1 MKNLRTFF
9 FKLLLIFIPLTFF
22 VSCLNP
28 FAPKLIEEEQFQSIL
43 TDQKTI
49 EGVFQNFRYS
59 YNFKDTV
66 VYSKLL
72 SDDFVFVYRNY
83 DVGVDRSWG
92 KSEDVRATYGLFQA
106 ANYIDLIWNE
116 TYLVIGDSVEKNI
129 QRGFSLT
136 IVFSTNDVVRL
147 QGKGNFKLRLNPKDS
162 IWQIFYWRDD
172 TYF

>member
-1 MKNLRTFF
+1 MSKFRNVVIW
-9 FKLLLIFIPLTFF
+9 LIIVVEITNI
-22 VSCLNP
+22 SGCINP
-28 FAPKLIEEEQFQSIL
+28 FAPKLVESGKTESVL

-49 EGVFQNFRYS
+49 EGVFQNFKYS
-59 YNFKDTV
+59 YNFKDTI

-72 SDDFVFVYRNY
+72 AEDFVFVYRNY

-92 KSEDVRATYGLFQA
+92 KSEDVKTTYGLFQA
-106 ANYIDLIWNE
+106 ASYIDLIWND
-116 TYLVIGDSVEKNI
+116 TYLVIGDSTEKNI

-147 QGKGNFKLRLNPKDS
+147 QGKGNFKLKLNPIDS
-162 IWQIFYWRDD
+162 VWQITYWRDD

>member
-1 MKNLRTFF
+1 MILHFINSLR
-9 FKLLLIFIPLTFF
+9 FILWIVLFN
-22 VSCLNP
+22 SCVNP
-28 FAPKLIEEEQFQSIL
+28 FAPKLIDSTNNEAIV

-49 EGVFQNFRYS
+49 DGVFRNFQYS
-59 YNFKDTV
+59 YNLKDTV

-92 KSEDVRATYGLFQA
+92 KSEDIKTTYGLFQA
-106 ANYIDLIWNE
+106 ATYIDLIWNDS
-116 TYLVIGDSVEKNI
+116 YIAIGDSLEKNI

-136 IVFSTNDVVRL
+136 IIFSPNDVVHL
-147 QGKGNFKLRLNPKDS
+147 QGKGNFKLRFNSVDS
-162 IWQIFYWRDD
+162 IWQITYWRDE

>member
-1 MKNLRTFF
+1 MTCNIK
-9 FKLLLIFIPLTFF
+9 KLLLFSILTLFL

-28 FAPKLIEEEQFQSIL
+28 FAPKLVETSRPESIL
-43 TDQKTI
+43 TDQKSP
-49 EGVFQNFRYS
+49 EGVFQNFRYA

-72 SDDFVFVYRNY
+72 ADEFVFVYRNY
-83 DVGVDRSWG
+83 DIGVDRSWG
-92 KSEDVRATYGLFQA
+92 KSEDVKATYGLFQA
-106 ANYIDLIWNE
+106 VNYIELIWND
-116 TYLVIGDSVEKNI
+116 TYIAIGDSLEKNI

-147 QGKGNFKLRLNPKDS
+147 QGKGNFKLKFNPIDS
-162 IWQIFYWRDD
+162 IWQITYWRDD